1 MWVDLWVRKI
11 SWRRKWQPTAV
22 FLPGKSHEQGSLVG
36 YSPCGHKR
44 AEHDLVRMHILS
56 AQATEIGHP
65 GKRQLC
71 FLCLTPLSMI
81 RYDCA
86 YKGSGPSTRAG
97 TQQCGRGWGEVSPL
111 TAITPPGLPRPG
123 SLAHPMAMRRGEVG
137 SQTLPQSTH
146 LPVFVS
152 SCHEDFG
159 SRTQPS
165 QQGLPGPPA
174 FPVPGG
180 SKDRPT
186 PPPAVDL
193 RKPRGVGMGIG

>member
-36 YSPCGHKR
+36 YRPCGHKR

-86 YKGSGPSTRAG
+86 YKGSVNFLKNIYHIQIIFFCKTN
-97 TQQCGRGWGEVSPL
+97 
-111 TAITPPGLPRPG
+111 
-123 SLAHPMAMRRGEVG
+123 LATGNVKIINHIL
-137 SQTLPQSTH
+137 SFIKIKTL
-146 LPVFVS
+146 
-152 SCHEDFG
+152 
-159 SRTQPS
+159 
-165 QQGLPGPPA
+165 
-174 FPVPGG
+174 
-180 SKDRPT
+180 K
-186 PPPAVDL
+186 
-193 RKPRGVGMGIG
+193 